1 MPVSEHGFQLRA
13 GTQGCRGRTFL
24 TAAFAAWR
32 PEYAGGGG
40 EQPPQSFLQS
50 VCPQSE
56 GRADSGLR
64 GAGFSSSCILTGAA

>member
-40 EQPPQSFLQS
+40 EQPPQSFLRVRSLREGQTVVS
-50 VCPQSE
+50 VVLVFPLHAS
-56 GRADSGLR
+56 
-64 GAGFSSSCILTGAA
+64 